1 MFIGAEG
8 TLGIVTK
15 ASVLTPKRPKVNLL
29 FSLKKKNEN
38 QIKWN
43 KWIDC

>member
-1 MFIGAEG
+1 LFIGAEG

-29 FSLKKKNEN
+29 LNETN
-38 QIKWN
+38 IKLN
-43 KWIDC
+43 GINE